1 MSILSRLF
9 GAVGPSGAEP
19 ATRQEPVLT
28 LDKGGP
34 RNETISSSDIRRG
47 DSVWTAMTGGVS
59 APSEHSALAVTA
71 VSACVELIAGAI
83 ASMPM
88 HIYRRQADG
97 DLEREYDDPLWW
109 VLNEEFH
116 PRWTAAAGWS
126 FLAASKLLRGDAFA
140 EIKRTPLGGIR
151 SLVPLHPARV
161 RVIAAPDGSR
171 LVYEVQ
177 PDSTITAPNAQ
188 EAQMRVI
195 DQDDMLHVP
204 GFGFNGLNG
213 MSALRH
219 SLRNAGSLAIS
230 AQDFSRSFLQ
240 NLGRP
245 DFALQTDGN
254 LTDAQFE
261 QLQSMLDQ
269 HRGPGNAGRSMVLEA
284 GLKIQ
289 TITMPLEEMQLLETR
304 KFQVEEIARA
314 FSVPPFMIGH
324 TEKTSSWGSGVEAM
338 GAGFVRY
345 TLRGH
350 LAAFHN
356 EINRKFFRTARKVAE
371 FDTTELERADTAAMF
386 TAVRVALGRAGEPAF
401 MTVEEGRQMLRLPKE
416 MTGTVPNVADA
427 NTQGGAE

>member
-9 GAVGPSGAEP
+9 GAAGAGDAAP
-19 ATRQEPVLT
+19 TPRQEPT
-28 LDKGGP
+28 ITAGP

-47 DSVWTAMTGGVS
+47 DFVWNAMTGGAS
-59 APSEHSALAVTA
+59 APSEQAALAVTA

-88 HIYRRQADG
+88 HIYRRQSDG
-97 DLEREYDDPLWW
+97 DLDRDYNDPLWW

-140 EIKRTPLGGIR
+140 EIKRTPMGAVQYL
-151 SLVPLHPARV
+151 LPLHPARV

-177 PDSTITAPNAQ
+177 PDSTITAPDAA
-188 EAQMRVI
+188 ESRVRVI

-219 SLRNAGSLAIS
+219 SLRNAGGLAIS
-230 AQDFSRSFLQ
+230 AQDFSKSFLQ

-245 DFALQTDGN
+245 DFALQTDGT
-254 LTDAQFE
+254 LTDQQFE
-261 QLQSMLDQ
+261 QLQTMLAT
-269 HRGPGNAGRSMVLEA
+269 HRGPGNAGMSMILEG

-386 TAVRVALGRAGEPAF
+386 SAVRVALGRAGEPAF

-416 MTGTVPNVADA
+416 MTGTVPSAANA